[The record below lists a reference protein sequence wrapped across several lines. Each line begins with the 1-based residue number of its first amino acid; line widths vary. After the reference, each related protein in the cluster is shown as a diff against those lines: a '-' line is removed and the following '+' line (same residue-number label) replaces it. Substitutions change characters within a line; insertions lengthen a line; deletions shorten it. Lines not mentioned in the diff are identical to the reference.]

1 MRSIIFLLL
10 TFCTFVCASSK
21 PSNPKEDITLVVS
34 GTAENQ
40 QEATLVALR
49 SALEQTYG
57 TFVSSNTKIL
67 NDEVISDEIVSVSKG
82 NVKKYEVI
90 DVRQINDG
98 TCSVTLNVTICLSKL
113 VSYANSKGVVAEFD
127 GNSFATDLKIMELRE
142 KNTLDA
148 FKHMCAEIVELSK
161 DAFDFR
167 ITMKNPVCG
176 NYIDRQRRKTNEEG
190 FLINIK
196 IDACANQTTSRI
208 YSLVNQTIKSLKLQP
223 EEILLYARLRR
234 ELYNYTTNEFYIPDS
249 LMYVYETASKDER
262 FWIERFTERYRYDRN
277 FAHVLLPIHN
287 HVIYNHIAWATEALF
302 NALFNYKLK
311 DLSNSG
317 YYLSWEK
324 EWHYLGIHKTLGARM
339 EFKIVDSYN
348 RYIGHYNGYD
358 GPKYSTIK
366 ITFPHQPRRER
377 DWDKEPLPVYNFFSH
392 RWDSDSS
399 FTSWLVKENKNDK
412 KKKKKNTD
420 KVDDSFGNLLYG
432 ISFDVFMTKETIS
445 QFKGFFIE
453 RNF

>member
-176 NYIDRQRRKTNEEG
+176 NYIDRQGRKTNEEG

-249 LMYVYETASKDER
+249 LMYVYENASKDER

-287 HVIYNHIAWATEALF
+287 HVIYNHIAWATDALF
-302 NALFNYKLK
+302 KALFNYQLK

-317 YYLSWEK
+317 YYLSWEI
-324 EWHYLGIHKTLGARM
+324 GSRRG
-339 EFKIVDSYN
+339 FQIVDSYN
-348 RYIGHYNGYD
+348 RFIGHN
-358 GPKYSTIK
+358 STIK
-366 ITFPHQPRRER
+366 ITYPHKP
-377 DWDKEPLPVYNFFSH
+377 EPDYYMHYLPVDNFFLN

-399 FTSWLVKENKNDK
+399 FALWPVKENKNDK

-420 KVDDSFGNLLYG
+420 KVDESFGNLLYG

-445 QFKGFFIE
+445 HFKGFFIE

>member
-90 DVRQINDG
+90 DVRQINDK

-148 FKHMCAEIVELSK
+148 FKHMCKEIVELSK

-176 NYIDRQRRKTNEEG
+176 NYIDRQGRKTKEEG

-223 EEILLYARLRR
+223 EEILL
-234 ELYNYTTNEFYIPDS
+234 NEFYIPDS
-249 LMYVYETASKDER
+249 LMYVYENASKDKR
-262 FWIERFTERYRYDRN
+262 LWIERFNKRYSYDRN
-277 FAHVLLPIHN
+277 FAHVLLPIHD
-287 HVIYNHIAWATEALF
+287 HVIYNHIAWATNALFEALF
-302 NALFNYKLK
+302 NYQLK

-317 YYLSWEK
+317 YYLSWK
-324 EWHYLGIHKTLGARM
+324 KKWHYLGSHKNLGARM
-339 EFKIVDSYN
+339 EFEIVDSYN
-348 RYIGHYNGYD
+348 RYIGHYYGFE
-358 GPKYSTIK
+358 PKYSTIK

-377 DWDKEPLPVYNFFSH
+377 DWDKKPLPVDNFFSNS
-392 RWDSDSS
+392 RWDSDSD
-399 FTSWLVKENKNDK
+399 FTSWCVKDNKNDK
-412 KKKKKNTD
+412 KKKRKNTD

>member
-1 MRSIIFLLL
+1 MRRIIFLLL

-127 GNSFATDLKIMELRE
+127 GNSFATDMKIMELRE
-142 KNTLDA
+142 KNTLAA
-148 FKHMCAEIVELSK
+148 FKHMCKEIVELSK

-176 NYIDRQRRKTNEEG
+176 NYIERGGRKTEDEG
-190 FLINIK
+190 FLINIE
-196 IDACANQTTSRI
+196 IDACANQTTSQI
-208 YSLVNQTIKSLKLQP
+208 YSLISRTIKSLKLQP
-223 EEILLYARLRR
+223 EEMLQYARLRR
-234 ELYNYTTNEFYIPDS
+234 ELFDYTTNKFYIPDS
-249 LMYVYETASKDER
+249 LAYVYKNASKVGKI
-262 FWIERFTERYRYDRN
+262 WIERMYKKYEYDPD
-277 FAHVLLPIHN
+277 FAHAVLPIHD
-287 HVIYNHIAWATEALF
+287 HVIYKHIFWATDALF
-302 NALFNYKLK
+302 KALFNYQLK

-317 YYLSWEK
+317 YYLSWKIGSRREGS
-324 EWHYLGIHKTLGARM
+324 GIGGSRM
-339 EFKIVDSYN
+339 EFQIVDSYN
-348 RYIGHYNGYD
+348 RYIGHYNGYE
-358 GPKYSTIK
+358 PKYSTIK
-366 ITFPHQPRRER
+366 ITYPHEPQTDR
-377 DWDKEPLPVYNFFSH
+377 DWYMKPLPVDNFFSN

-399 FTSWLVKENKNDK
+399 FASWLVKENKNN
-412 KKKKKNTD
+412 KKKKNTD
-420 KVDDSFGNLLYG
+420 KVDESFGNVLYG

-445 QFKGFFIE
+445 HFKGFFVE

>member
-1 MRSIIFLLL
+1 ML

-98 TCSVTLNVTICLSKL
+98 TCSVTLKVTICLSKL

-127 GNSFATDLKIMELRE
+127 GNSFATDMKIMELRE
-142 KNTLDA
+142 KNTLAA
-148 FKHMCAEIVELSK
+148 FKHMCKEIVELSK

-176 NYIDRQRRKTNEEG
+176 NYIDRWGRKTEEEG
-190 FLINIK
+190 FLINIE
-196 IDACANQTTSRI
+196 IDACANQTTSQI
-208 YSLVNQTIKSLKLQP
+208 YSLVSRTINSLKLQP
-223 EEILLYARLRR
+223 EEILQYARLRR
-234 ELYNYTTNEFYIPDS
+234 ELFDYTTNEFYIPEFWLES
-249 LMYVYETASKDER
+249 LREKFEYGPR
-262 FWIERFTERYRYDRN
+262 FAD
-277 FAHVLLPIHN
+277 VVLPIHD
-287 HVIYNHIAWATEALF
+287 HVIYKHILWATEALF

-366 ITFPHQPRRER
+366 ITYPHKPQPDRYMQY
-377 DWDKEPLPVYNFFSH
+377 LPVNNFFLN

-399 FTSWLVKENKNDK
+399 FALWPVKENKNDK

-420 KVDDSFGNLLYG
+420 KVDESFGNLLYG

-445 QFKGFFIE
+445 HFKGFFVE

>member
-1 MRSIIFLLL
+1 MRRIIFLLL

-57 TFVSSNTKIL
+57 TFVSSNTNIL

-127 GNSFATDLKIMELRE
+127 GNSFATDMKIMELRE
-142 KNTLDA
+142 KNTLTA
-148 FKHMCAEIVELSK
+148 FKHMCKEIVELSK
-161 DAFDFR
+161 GAFDFR

-176 NYIDRQRRKTNEEG
+176 NYIDKQGRKTKEEG

-196 IDACANQTTSRI
+196 IDACANQTTSQI
-208 YSLVNQTIKSLKLQP
+208 YSLVSRTIESLKLQP
-223 EEILLYARLRR
+223 EEIFQYARLRR
-234 ELYNYTTNEFYIPDS
+234 ELFDYTTNKFYTPDS
-249 LMYVYETASKDER
+249 LAYVYKNASEDVR
-262 FWIERFTERYRYDRN
+262 LSIERMHKKYEYDPD
-277 FAHVLLPIHN
+277 FAHDVLPIHD
-287 HVIYNHIAWATEALF
+287 HVIYKHIVWATDALF
-302 NALFNYKLK
+302 KALFNYKLK

-324 EWHYLGIHKTLGARM
+324 EWHPLAIGENLGARM

-348 RYIGHYNGYD
+348 RHIGHYYGFE
-358 GPKYSTIK
+358 PKYSTIK
-366 ITFPHQPRRER
+366 ITYPHKPKRDR
-377 DWDKEPLPVYNFFSH
+377 DWDKEPLPVDNFFSI

-399 FTSWLVKENKNDK
+399 FTSWPVKENKNDK

-420 KVDDSFGNLLYG
+420 KVDESFGNLLYG

-445 QFKGFFIE
+445 HFKGFFVE

>member
-1 MRSIIFLLL
+1 ML

-98 TCSVTLNVTICLSKL
+98 TCSVTLKVTICLSKL

-127 GNSFATDLKIMELRE
+127 GNSFATDMKIMELRE
-142 KNTLDA
+142 KNTLAA
-148 FKHMCAEIVELSK
+148 FKHMCKEIVELSK

-176 NYIDRQRRKTNEEG
+176 NYIDRWGRKTEEEG

-249 LMYVYETASKDER
+249 LMYVYENASKDER

-287 HVIYNHIAWATEALF
+287 HVIYNHIAWATDALF
-302 NALFNYKLK
+302 KALFNYQLK

-317 YYLSWEK
+317 YYLSWEI
-324 EWHYLGIHKTLGARM
+324 GSRRG
-339 EFKIVDSYN
+339 FQIVDSYN
-348 RYIGHYNGYD
+348 RFIGHN
-358 GPKYSTIK
+358 STIK
-366 ITFPHQPRRER
+366 ITYPHKP
-377 DWDKEPLPVYNFFSH
+377 EPDYYMQYLPVDNFFLN

-399 FTSWLVKENKNDK
+399 FALWPVKENKNDK

-420 KVDDSFGNLLYG
+420 KVDESFGNLLYG

-445 QFKGFFIE
+445 HFKGFFIE

>member
-1 MRSIIFLLL
+1 ML

-98 TCSVTLNVTICLSKL
+98 TCSVTLQVTICLSKL

-127 GNSFATDLKIMELRE
+127 GNSFATDMKIMELRE
-142 KNTLDA
+142 KNTLVA
-148 FKHMCAEIVELSK
+148 FEHMCKEIVELSK

-176 NYIDRQRRKTNEEG
+176 NYIDRWGRKTEEEG

-249 LMYVYETASKDER
+249 LMYVYENASKDER

-277 FAHVLLPIHN
+277 FAHVLLPIHD
-287 HVIYNHIAWATEALF
+287 HVIYKHITWATEALF

-324 EWHYLGIHKTLGARM
+324 EWHYLGIQKTLGARM

-348 RYIGHYNGYD
+348 RYIGHYNGYE
-358 GPKYSTIK
+358 PKYSTIK
-366 ITFPHQPRRER
+366 ITYPHKP
-377 DWDKEPLPVYNFFSH
+377 EPDRYMHYLPVDNFFLN

-399 FTSWLVKENKNDK
+399 FALWPVKENKNDK

-420 KVDDSFGNLLYG
+420 KVDESFGNLLYG

-445 QFKGFFIE
+445 HFKGFFIE

>member
-1 MRSIIFLLL
+1 ML
-10 TFCTFVCASSK
+10 TCCTFVCASSK

-98 TCSVTLNVTICLSKL
+98 TCSVTLKVTICLSKL

-127 GNSFATDLKIMELRE
+127 GNSFATDMKIMELRE
-142 KNTLDA
+142 KNTLVA
-148 FKHMCAEIVELSK
+148 FEHMCKEIIELSK
-161 DAFDFR
+161 DAFDFK

-176 NYIDRQRRKTNEEG
+176 NYIDRGGRKTEDEG

-196 IDACANQTTSRI
+196 IDACANQTTSQI
-208 YSLVNQTIKSLKLQP
+208 YSLVSRTIKSLKLQP
-223 EEILLYARLRR
+223 EEILQYARLRR
-234 ELYNYTTNEFYIPDS
+234 ELFDYTTNKFYIPDS
-249 LMYVYETASKDER
+249 LAYVYKNASEDAR
-262 FWIERFTERYRYDRN
+262 FWIERMHEKYEYDPR
-277 FAHVLLPIHN
+277 FAHAVLPIHD
-287 HVIYNHIAWATEALF
+287 HVIYKHIFWATDALF
-302 NALFNYKLK
+302 KALFNYQLK

-317 YYLSWEK
+317 YYLSWKIGSRMEGS
-324 EWHYLGIHKTLGARM
+324 GIGGSRM
-339 EFKIVDSYN
+339 EFQIVDSYN
-348 RYIGHYNGYD
+348 RYIGHYSGYE
-358 GPKYSTIK
+358 PKYSTIK
-366 ITFPHQPRRER
+366 ITYPHEPQTDR
-377 DWDKEPLPVYNFFSH
+377 DWYMKPLPVDNFFSN

-399 FTSWLVKENKNDK
+399 FASWLVKENKNDK

-420 KVDDSFGNLLYG
+420 KVDESFGNLLYG

-445 QFKGFFIE
+445 HFKGFFVE

>member
-176 NYIDRQRRKTNEEG
+176 NYIDRQGSKTKEEG

-208 YSLVNQTIKSLKLQP
+208 YSLVHQTIKSLKLQP

-249 LMYVYETASKDER
+249 LMYVYENASKDER
-262 FWIERFTERYRYDRN
+262 LRIERYKERYRYDRN

-287 HVIYNHIAWATEALF
+287 HVIYNHIAWATDALF
-302 NALFNYKLK
+302 KALFNYQLK

-317 YYLSWEK
+317 YYLSWEIDSRR
-324 EWHYLGIHKTLGARM
+324 G
-339 EFKIVDSYN
+339 FQIVDSYN
-348 RYIGHYNGYD
+348 RFIGHN
-358 GPKYSTIK
+358 STIK
-366 ITFPHQPRRER
+366 ITYPHKP
-377 DWDKEPLPVYNFFSH
+377 EPDRYMQYLPVDNFFLN

-399 FTSWLVKENKNDK
+399 FALWPVKENKNDK

-432 ISFDVFMTKETIS
+432 ISFDVFMTKETIY

>member
-1 MRSIIFLLL
+1 ML

-98 TCSVTLNVTICLSKL
+98 TCSVTLKVTICLSKL

-127 GNSFATDLKIMELRE
+127 GNSFATDMKIMELRE
-142 KNTLDA
+142 KNTLAA
-148 FKHMCAEIVELSK
+148 FKHMCKEIVELSK

-176 NYIDRQRRKTNEEG
+176 NYIDRWGRKTEEEG
-190 FLINIK
+190 FLINIE
-196 IDACANQTTSRI
+196 IDACANQTTSQI
-208 YSLVNQTIKSLKLQP
+208 YSLVSRTINSLKLQP
-223 EEILLYARLRR
+223 EEILQYARLRR
-234 ELYNYTTNEFYIPDS
+234 ELFDYTTNEFYIPEFWLES
-249 LMYVYETASKDER
+249 LREKFEYGPR
-262 FWIERFTERYRYDRN
+262 FAD
-277 FAHVLLPIHN
+277 VVLPIHD
-287 HVIYNHIAWATEALF
+287 HVIYKHITWATEALF

-366 ITFPHQPRRER
+366 ITYPHKP
-377 DWDKEPLPVYNFFSH
+377 EPDRYMRYLPVDNFFLN
-392 RWDSDSS
+392 RWDSDPS
-399 FTSWLVKENKNDK
+399 FALWPVKENKNDK

-420 KVDDSFGNLLYG
+420 KVDESFGYVLYG

-445 QFKGFFIE
+445 HFKGFFVE